1 MLLKLEFRTA
11 EIILVPFNFICKR
24 LVLTF
29 HFSVAQIDEA
39 IEHVHDE
46 LCALRTER
54 LRLRMQ
60 NSEFGKCIRM
70 LSEAGAEHTRM
81 LIADVHST
89 GFISHYNMILRKRDT
104 IMPEPSLRERDRGM
118 HAPSAS
124 ENSPLVPQNV
134 DMQEISSRTRTADDV
149 ENPEAG
155 SLRELESRNTISES
169 PACCPSPTESDYSI
183 SIAQTVRQEVG
194 LQLFGPDS
202 PSSLERLPPQTVTWE
217 ETDGTSQKESDW
229 GVMQTPSD
237 PKQQSSDKDQ
247 LIPEF
252 KWDSETKTWI
262 SPSSLTTMLQFAKQ
276 PAPGSEV
283 LPDDTG
289 T

>member
-1 MLLKLEFRTA
+1 MR
-11 EIILVPFNFICKR
+11 
-24 LVLTF
+24 
-29 HFSVAQIDEA
+29 QIDEA
-39 IEHVHDE
+39 IEHVNDE

-60 NSEFGKCIRM
+60 NSEFSKCIRM
-70 LSEAGAEHTRM
+70 LSEARAEHART
-81 LIADVHST
+81 LTADMHST
-89 GFISHYNMILRKRDT
+89 GFMSHYNMILRKQDT
-104 IMPEPSLRERDRGM
+104 TMPEPTLRQHDRGA
-118 HAPSAS
+118 HPPSAI
-124 ENSPLVPQNV
+124 ENSLLVPQNV
-134 DMQEISSRTRTADDV
+134 DVQEISSRTRTADDV

-183 SIAQTVRQEVG
+183 SIAQTVQQEG

-202 PSSLERLPPQTVTWE
+202 ASPLECLPPPTVTWE
-217 ETDGTSQKESDW
+217 ETDGTSQAELDW
-229 GVMQTPSD
+229 GAMQTPSD
-237 PKQQSSDKDQ
+237 PKQRSSQKDQ
-247 LIPEF
+247 LISEF

-276 PAPGSEV
+276 PAPGSEM